1 MITVTDL
8 FCGAGG
14 SSLGAA
20 ATGQVEISIAANHW
34 ATAIDGSSEMPRVTQ
49 RPLVHLP
56 LEVPP
61 LDVRIGLWTVS
72 PAVLSLARS

>member
-34 ATAIDGSSEMPRVTQ
+34 ATAIDG
-49 RPLVHLP
+49 LVPQCAAEALRQ
-56 LEVPP
+56 L
-61 LDVRIGLWTVS
+61 IGRMT
-72 PAVLSLARS
+72 